1 MMHYPFHEEYRDAHM
16 SKIIQNEEVMNKLM
30 KWFENPE
37 YIFYFT
43 GKIGTGKTYFVS
55 AIYNR
60 WIEEKKNVRAYTE
73 SNFLSHLK
81 TGFKDNIDSS
91 YEIKRL
97 CDCDIFI
104 LDDMG
109 HSRINEWQKDMLF
122 EFIDIR
128 SSMKR
133 PTLITS
139 NLSKKDISSAFDD
152 RLASR
157 LYASR
162 NTIVYS
168 DGEDRRSM
176 INFGKSIDKNV

>member
-1 MMHYPFHEEYRDAHM
+1 MDYPFHEEYRFANM
-16 SKIIQNEEVMNKLM
+16 PSIIQNDEVMNKLH
-30 KWFENPE
+30 KWFEKPE

-60 WIEEKKNVRAYTE
+60 WVEEKKNVRAYTE
-73 SNFLSHLK
+73 SKFLSHLK
-81 TGFKDNIDSS
+81 NGFKENTDSA
-91 YEIKRL
+91 YEIQRL
-97 CDCDIFI
+97 CECDIFI
-104 LDDMG
+104 LDDLG
-109 HSRINEWQKDMLF
+109 HSRINEWQRDMLF

-128 SSMKR
+128 SSMRK

-139 NLSKKDISSAFDD
+139 NLSRKDISAAFDE
-152 RLASR
+152 RFASR

-162 NTIVYS
+162 NTIVYC

-176 INFGKSIDKNV
+176 INFGKQN